1 MKQWKYIKGSEKD
14 FEGAP
19 HWALSVC
26 QGSLCLVFYEQMI
39 GLGHWQNKSRE
50 KEEGYDDVGGLP
62 LIAQRELIEIWDG
75 QGLPTVGTVCQWNNG
90 NEWTTVNVLGI
101 NGNEVW
107 VKPEDGSESF
117 VVNDDDFKLLPDER
131 DLAVQQMFYDL
142 PENIRPGKDVREA
155 IYDAGYRKVKPLP
168 DENQTIKQIA
178 DMIGKGS
185 TALEDADYIYR
196 SIISGLINTPC
207 RCDS

>member
-26 QGSLCLVFYEQMI
+26 QGSLCLVFYEQVI

-62 LIAQRELIEIWDG
+62 LIAQRELIEVWDG

-90 NEWTTVNVLGI
+90 TEWTTVNVLGV
-101 NGNEVW
+101 NGSEVW

-117 VVNDDDFKLLPDER
+117 VVNDDDFKPLPDER
-131 DLAVQQMFYDL
+131 EIVIKEMLGSVTNYNMTAV
-142 PENIRPGKDVREA
+142 IHACREL
-155 IYDAGYRKVKPLP
+155 YDAGYRNYSAAPGFEWRLVCQCCGSKVEPGQELYH
-168 DENQTIKQIA
+168 
-178 DMIGKGS
+178 G
-185 TALEDADYIYR
+185 
-196 SIISGLINTPC
+196 
-207 RCDS
+207 CDS

>member
-62 LIAQRELIEIWDG
+62 LIAQRELIEVWDG

-90 NEWTTVNVLGI
+90 NEWTTVNVLGV

-117 VVNDDDFKLLPDER
+117 VVNDDDFKPLPDER
-131 DLAVQQMFYDL
+131 ETVINEMLGSVTNYNMTAV
-142 PENIRPGKDVREA
+142 IHACREL
-155 IYDAGYRKVKPLP
+155 YDAGYRKHCAALGFEYRLVC
-168 DENQTIKQIA
+168 QCC
-178 DMIGKGS
+178 GS
-185 TALEDADYIYR
+185 KVEPGQELYH
-196 SIISGLINTPC
+196 G
-207 RCDS
+207 CDS

>member
-14 FEGAP
+14 FECAP

-26 QGSLCLVFYEQMI
+26 QGSLCLVFYEQVI

-62 LIAQRELIEIWDG
+62 LIAQRELIEVWDG
-75 QGLPTVGTVCQWNNG
+75 QGVPPVGTVCQWNNG
-90 NEWTTVNVLGI
+90 NEWTTVNVLGV

-117 VVNDDDFKLLPDER
+117 VVDDDDFKPLPDER
-131 DLAVQQMFYDL
+131 ETVIKEMLGSVTNYNMTAV
-142 PENIRPGKDVREA
+142 IHACREL
-155 IYDAGYRKVKPLP
+155 YDAGYRKYSAAPGFEWRLVC
-168 DENQTIKQIA
+168 QCC
-178 DMIGKGS
+178 
-185 TALEDADYIYR
+185 R
-196 SIISGLINTPC
+196 SKVEPGQELYHG
-207 RCDS
+207 CDL